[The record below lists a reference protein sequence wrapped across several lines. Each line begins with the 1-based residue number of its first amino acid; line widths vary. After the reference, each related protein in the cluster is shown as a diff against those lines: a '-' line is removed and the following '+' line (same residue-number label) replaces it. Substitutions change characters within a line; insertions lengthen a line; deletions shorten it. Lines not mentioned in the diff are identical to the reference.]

1 MRLLRRLYDWML
13 HWADTPYGAPA
24 LFCLSFA
31 EASFFPIPPDP
42 LLIALVLGSQ
52 RKAFHLALTCTLG
65 SVSGAIFGYLI
76 GYLAWWSAPGQF
88 SPIAGFF
95 FRHIPGFSIP
105 LFREIQGAFEEWNFW
120 VVFTAGFTPIPYKVF
135 TIAGGAFAIN
145 FPMFLIA
152 SFISRGARFFLVAA
166 LIWRFGSPITAFID
180 RYFNRLA
187 ILFTLLLIGGFI
199 ALRYFL

>member
-1 MRLLRRLYDWML
+1 
-13 HWADTPYGAPA
+13 
-24 LFCLSFA
+24 
-31 EASFFPIPPDP
+31 
-42 LLIALVLGSQ
+42 V
-52 RKAFHLALTCTLG
+52 
-65 SVSGAIFGYLI
+65 
-76 GYLAWWSAPGQF
+76 
-88 SPIAGFF
+88 
-95 FRHIPGFSIP
+95 
-105 LFREIQGAFEEWNFW
+105 FEEWNFW